1 MAKKQADPGV
11 LGGLKAAFV
20 FLFAFIILRYNILL
34 SIAFAAIGGF
44 TVSFILGWWKS
55 QDPTRPRRNPF
66 KKLKIRP
73 AKKYPGL
80 TDVRSHTSEKGSLN
94 KQKSP
99 ETFLGDQ
106 E

>member
-1 MAKKQADPGV
+1 MAKKRADPGV

-20 FLFAFIILRYNILL
+20 FLFAFIALRYNILL

-55 QDPTRPRRNPF
+55 QEPAQPKRNPL
-66 KKLKIRP
+66 KKLKIRRI
-73 AKKYPGL
+73 KQYPGL
-80 TDVRSHTSEKGSLN
+80 EDVRSHTSEKGSLK

-99 ETFLGDQ
+99 ETSLGDQ
-106 E
+106 